1 MQQGYGT
8 SKLEG
13 FTPSCPPLQSFTFH
27 RPVSSLNLPT
37 TRRRVT
43 LTIVCQ
49 HSKNAS
55 RGELREEAPCM
66 ILVSQHNKSA
76 PRGELRQ
83 LKGGEL

>member
-27 RPVSSLNLPT
+27 RPVSSLNLP
-37 TRRRVT
+37 
-43 LTIVCQ
+43 IVCQ

-76 PRGELRQ
+76 PRGELRE